1 MIWKRAE
8 KVLIMKNIKLILI
21 LAALIF
27 VVNNT
32 FGQSRIGGRVVGVID
47 GKTVAIEMPNG
58 SRLTAVLQYIE
69 VPEPDQ
75 PLHKIAA
82 EHLSALVLDKKVE
95 FRARSITPLKTAGSL
110 YVNNID
116 IGQQMIRDGAAWYA
130 ILEKSGQEATE
141 SATYQS
147 NEALAKAE
155 KRGVWS
161 IADLK
166 PSWEIRAEAKENR
179 RRQEE
184 KIAREAAEL
193 AAKTAEATPVKPK
206 VVVRQQ
212 LSTESQMW
220 AGTNEK
226 FGKMPENVTNIG
238 GLMIGYNPMAKIGF
252 AATPLLKIEVADK
265 DGSQAIGVGIAYLY
279 GDDERK
285 GRQTVY
291 LVGVESES
299 RDFRFLKFN
308 DLTVTADNQK
318 IVVGKAK
325 RAARQTDFSAKE
337 FLTYEIK
344 RSVIVKIANAK
355 NVQIKVGNYSGKVPE
370 NIQAMLLNL
379 LKASE

>member
-1 MIWKRAE
+1 
-8 KVLIMKNIKLILI
+8 MKNIRLALII
-21 LAALIF
+21 AVMFLAA
-27 VVNNT
+27 NAS

-47 GKTVAIEMPNG
+47 GKTVSIEMPNG
-58 SRLTAVLQYIE
+58 SQLTAVLQYIE
-69 VPEPDQ
+69 VPEPEQ

-82 EHLSALVLDKKVE
+82 EHLSALVLGKKIQ
-95 FRARSITPLKTAGSL
+95 FRARSITPLKTVGSL

-130 ILEKSGQEATE
+130 VLEKSGQEAVE

-161 IADLK
+161 FENLK
-166 PSWEIRAEAKENR
+166 PSWEIRAEAVENR
-179 RRQEE
+179 RRQQE
-184 KIAREAAEL
+184 KLAREAAEL

-212 LSTESQMW
+212 LNTESQMW

-308 DLTVTADNQK
+308 DLTVTADKQK
-318 IVVGKAK
+318 IVIGKAV
-325 RAARQTDFSAKE
+325 RSARQTVLGVKE
-337 FLTYEIK
+337 ILTYDIK
-344 RSVIVKIANAK
+344 RSVITKIANAE
-355 NVQIKVGNYSGKVPE
+355 NVQIKVGNYSGKLSG